1 VSEDF
6 EDRMNSLLDEA
17 REEEVAGHFLAAESL
32 MSTAWRSIPPDYDD
46 NYWPQSLSKTFIEFY
61 RDSGKFEVALKW
73 VEETR
78 RQYDAD
84 NSIDSSDYIDFV
96 KATVLFESG
105 DKDGAFDIFSYLYGK
120 SKNDHLKAKTRNTL
134 NFTVAEANIRSW
146 NCRIKHMMLS

>member
-6 EDRMNSLLDEA
+6 ENTMNNLLDKA
-17 REEEVAGHFLAAESL
+17 RDEEMAGHFLAAESL
-32 MSTAWRSIPPDYDD
+32 MLTAWRSIPPDYDD

-61 RDSGKFEVALKW
+61 RDNGKFEEALKW

-120 SKNDHLKAKTRNTL
+120 SKKRPFEGEDPKYLE
-134 NFTVAEANIRSW
+134 FYRS
-146 NCRIKHMMLS
+146 RS